1 MLTVALVFYPDNVP
15 RRDRALQ
22 LQNDISLLQNNAKE
36 ARDAM
41 DKEDQ
46 RMVPYLNQI
55 LKNHHMSTFDELQAK
70 LNAALTPEQKQMYTD
85 VSVEYWMNAD
95 LERSLTMFQMLANS
109 AKLTGQTDVALSSY
123 SWHLERA
130 HN

>member
-1 MLTVALVFYPDNVP
+1 MLIVALVFYPDNVP